1 MQNQEMDLALSSD
14 AKPRLKWTPVLHQR
28 FIEAVTQLGGAE
40 RATPKS
46 LMKVMGISGLTLY
59 HLKSHLQKYRLGK
72 SQLSESCN
80 DNEQED
86 NRESE
91 IEGGHMN
98 EIVNDKIHAQSNEG
112 LHVAQALQMQIEVQ
126 NKLHEQIEVQ
136 RHLQLR
142 IEAQGMYLQS
152 ILKKAQET
160 LSAYD
165 SSSTELEAAKTE
177 VSELV
182 SMVETGC
189 LDSTFSEFTK
199 TGCFVLDNEGK
210 RLVRTT
216 DCSLDS
222 SLTSFESYGR
232 KRSGSIISDESSVE
246 QPLTTIPPSR
256 QEKQF
261 KSKKLGSSEE
271 HDHNG
276 RFGMSASM
284 PIRQEIDLNYAE
296 PELVDDS

>member
-1 MQNQEMDLALSSD
+1 MDSGASSTFHRSSNSARRSGKSNTKKSDEGDGYSWIDFVPSEESFTGIFLFFAQNSVSSIF
-14 AKPRLKWTPVLHQR
+14 AYEIFSFV
-28 FIEAVTQLGGAE
+28 
-40 RATPKS
+40 
-46 LMKVMGISGLTLY
+46 KVNRCFLI
-59 HLKSHLQKYRLGK
+59 QKYRLGK
-72 SQLSESCN
+72 SQLSESCD

-86 NRESE
+86 NRENE

-98 EIVNDKIHAQSNEG
+98 VKVNEKIHAQSDEG
-112 LHVAQALQMQIEVQ
+112 LHVTQALKMQIDVQ

-160 LSAYD
+160 LSGYN

-189 LDSTFSEFTK
+189 LDSSFSEFTK

-210 RLVRTT
+210 KLVRTT

-222 SLTSFESYGR
+222 SLTSFESYG
-232 KRSGSIISDESSVE
+232 SV
-246 QPLTTIPPSR
+246 S
-256 QEKQF
+256 
-261 KSKKLGSSEE
+261 
-271 HDHNG
+271 
-276 RFGMSASM
+276 
-284 PIRQEIDLNYAE
+284 
-296 PELVDDS
+296 